1 MQTNEENTLTTGE
14 AYFEASAQQIAV
26 EPIVHEEEESH
37 NEEQHALVDF
47 SGLDKPQLL
56 LKLEETFKT
65 DDVQSI
71 TGKVR
76 ILREAFYE
84 LVKNETESKLQQY
97 LEEGGLKE
105 DFEMRKDAVAEKF
118 ESLISQFNKKR
129 SELKVQKERQVIEN
143 TATKKLIIEEL
154 KDLMKSEE
162 NISKAY
168 QKFQALQ
175 SKWRSVGAVA
185 PAEAN
190 NLWQNYQFC
199 VSQFFDVMKI
209 SKELRELDMKKNLEL
224 KTELCEKAEKL
235 SNENSIKK
243 AVDEL
248 KILQDKWREVGN
260 VAKEANEPIWERFK
274 AAADKVYERNKENIA
289 KVKIKQE
296 ENLKAKIEL
305 CNQLDEI
312 LTVTYTSFNQ
322 WQQANDKIN
331 AVWLAW
337 QKIGFTPKEDNN
349 ATWNRF
355 KQTRQKFY
363 NLKDA
368 YFNGLK
374 DEQNKNLELKTALCE
389 KAEGIQNNTDWSTT
403 TEAYKKIQ
411 AEWKTVGAVPRKVSD
426 KIWNRF
432 KKACDTY
439 FENKSKHFAEKDAVL
454 IVNHQQKMEVIAK
467 IESLEVNDDNRI
479 NLEALKKL
487 QEEFRAIGDVPF
499 KQFESLVTTYRKTVD
514 EYFAKIKEKK
524 GADDK
529 TFHKMK
535 YEQMQESTQ
544 GKEEISKERYHLQE
558 KIKRIQAD
566 INQLENNLGFFGKS
580 KNADVMKL
588 EFQQKIDTGKEEIK
602 KLKEHLKLIPANQN

>member
-56 LKLEETFKT
+56 LKLEETVKT

-76 ILREAFYE
+76 MLREAFYE
-84 LVKNETESKLQQY
+84 LVKNETESKLHQY

-235 SNENSIKK
+235 SDENSIKK

-274 AAADKVYERNKENIA
+274 AAADKIYERNKENIA
-289 KVKIKQE
+289 KVK
-296 ENLKAKIEL
+296 
-305 CNQLDEI
+305 
-312 LTVTYTSFNQ
+312 
-322 WQQANDKIN
+322 
-331 AVWLAW
+331 
-337 QKIGFTPKEDNN
+337 
-349 ATWNRF
+349 
-355 KQTRQKFY
+355 
-363 NLKDA
+363 
-368 YFNGLK
+368 
-374 DEQNKNLELKTALCE
+374 
-389 KAEGIQNNTDWSTT
+389 
-403 TEAYKKIQ
+403 
-411 AEWKTVGAVPRKVSD
+411 
-426 KIWNRF
+426 
-432 KKACDTY
+432 
-439 FENKSKHFAEKDAVL
+439 SK
-454 IVNHQQKMEVIAK
+454 
-467 IESLEVNDDNRI
+467 
-479 NLEALKKL
+479 
-487 QEEFRAIGDVPF
+487 
-499 KQFESLVTTYRKTVD
+499 
-514 EYFAKIKEKK
+514 
-524 GADDK
+524 
-529 TFHKMK
+529 
-535 YEQMQESTQ
+535 
-544 GKEEISKERYHLQE
+544 
-558 KIKRIQAD
+558 
-566 INQLENNLGFFGKS
+566 
-580 KNADVMKL
+580 KNAPEL
-588 EFQQKIDTGKEEIK
+588 NRG
-602 KLKEHLKLIPANQN
+602 H